1 MSVGMRKTKNL
12 TGRNI
17 KNFATLQTTKIVK
30 NKPYNPPRRLRGQ
43 NEGEL
48 KMTYNH
54 YPKNLWTPDDVK
66 DMVNDWLADHDE
78 ITDLVI
84 DGEPYYEPDIWQQ
97 DGDPHCEHGC
107 WQQDAH
113 DDKCLYTLVAYDDGN
128 MDIYS

>member
-1 MSVGMRKTKNL
+1 
-12 TGRNI
+12 
-17 KNFATLQTTKIVK
+17 
-30 NKPYNPPRRLRGQ
+30 
-43 NEGEL
+43 
-48 KMTYNH
+48 MTYNH

-97 DGDPHCEHGC
+97 DGDPNCEHGC

-113 DDKCLYTLVAYDDGN
+113 DDKCLYTLVAYDDGS
-128 MDIYS
+128 MEIYS

>member
-1 MSVGMRKTKNL
+1 
-12 TGRNI
+12 
-17 KNFATLQTTKIVK
+17 
-30 NKPYNPPRRLRGQ
+30 
-43 NEGEL
+43 
-48 KMTYNH
+48 MTYNH
-54 YPKNLWTPDDVK
+54 YPKNLWTSDDVK